1 MFSVLSFPY
10 FVTFFFFI
18 FTLFTLLCF
27 MPSLFPFSSSLFSSF
42 NLFYHHLIFLFP
54 PFSSFCLH
62 LSYLC
67 FSSLSFSLLFSM
79 SMFPI
84 LYSPPLISLY
94 ITYVWLPYFLFS
106 PFHVSFPLPSPLSLF
121 LSETTLTDEEIT
133 SSAWPVWLKKCWLK
147 FPTSSCPTWE
157 PGGSN
162 LVPCHLLTL
171 PVHHQLSTPFSREG

>member
-1 MFSVLSFPY
+1 MQWSWWWILTIAAKYLS
-10 FVTFFFFI
+10 
-18 FTLFTLLCF
+18 TLNTLL
-27 MPSLFPFSSSLFSSF
+27 
-42 NLFYHHLIFLFP
+42 
-54 PFSSFCLH
+54 
-62 LSYLC
+62 
-67 FSSLSFSLLFSM
+67 SSLSSFVLSLLFIFVIFFTILLFSM

-94 ITYVWLPYFLFS
+94 ITYIWFLYFLFS
-106 PFHVSFPLPSPLSLF
+106 PFLVSFPLASPLSLF

-147 FPTSSCPTWE
+147 FPTSSCHTWE

-171 PVHHQLSTPFSREG
+171 PVHHQLSTPFSQEG